1 MVTLTAPLTKQQL
14 DLLNLREHLERRM
27 SFDATPPNG
36 YGLGA
41 RIQKIDDELV
51 ILEQHKRKETRV

>member
-1 MVTLTAPLTKQQL
+1 MVTLTAPLTRQQL

-27 SFDATPPNG
+27 SFDTTPPND

-41 RIQKIDDELV
+41 QVRRIDDELAT
-51 ILEQHKRKETRV
+51 LEQHKRKETRV

>member
-1 MVTLTAPLTKQQL
+1 MVTLTAPLTRQQL

-27 SFDATPPNG
+27 SFDTTPPNA

-41 RIQKIDDELV
+41 QVQRIDDELAT
-51 ILEQHKRKETRV
+51 LEQHKRKETPA

>member
-1 MVTLTAPLTKQQL
+1 MVTLTAPLTKKQL

-27 SFDATPPNG
+27 SFDTTPPNG

-41 RIQKIDDELV
+41 QVQRIDDELAT
-51 ILEQHKRKETRV
+51 LEQSKRKETRV